1 MEFYGPLTF
10 LGRFSLTTKFGKSA
24 NIKKNLA
31 FKMDAKRTELDA
43 DFESIENEKKDHP
56 KNEKQKTF
64 ANRNNGKLLCN
75 FFITF
80 SA

>member
-1 MEFYGPLTF
+1 
-10 LGRFSLTTKFGKSA
+10 
-24 NIKKNLA
+24 
-31 FKMDAKRTELDA
+31 MDAKRTELEA
-43 DFESIENEKKDHP
+43 DFESIENEKKYHP

-64 ANRNNGKLLCN
+64 ANRNKGKKRCN